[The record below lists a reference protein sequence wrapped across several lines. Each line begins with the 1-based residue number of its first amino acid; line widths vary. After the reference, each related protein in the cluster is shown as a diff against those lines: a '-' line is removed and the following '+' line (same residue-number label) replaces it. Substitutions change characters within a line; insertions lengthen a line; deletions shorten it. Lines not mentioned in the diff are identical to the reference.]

1 MKSML
6 VGLGNPGNQYAKT
19 RHNVGFECINTI
31 SQIHNFPDFRESK
44 EALISVGNVSDFD
57 IALVKP
63 YTYMNNSG
71 RPLPAIIKKFNPSR
85 IIVIHDDIDLELGRV
100 KFKFAGGNAG
110 HNGLKSID
118 SFIGKNYW
126 RIRVGIGRPENP
138 NISVADFV
146 LGRFNKEEQLII
158 SKTIYEIANGI
169 TEYLATANSQTED

>member
-1 MKSML
+1 M
-6 VGLGNPGNQYAKT
+6 GLGNPENQYAKT

-31 SQIHNFPDFRESK
+31 SKIHNFPDFRENK

-57 IALVKP
+57 ITLVKP

-71 RPLPAIIKKFNPSR
+71 RALPSIIKKFNPSR

-118 SFIGKNYW
+118 SFIGRNYW
-126 RIRVGIGRPENP
+126 RIRVGIGRPNNP

-169 TEYLATANSQTED
+169 TEYLATANSQPEDE